1 MIKAHHQSLDSNKWN
16 MRTFRE
22 LQDTLKEGDQLW
34 IYHKRTLMKSYAHV
48 VIIVSGNNFI
58 HVNSTGVWSNI
69 RSRAMICKDS
79 FQKLLEND
87 DLCFVV
93 PPEDP
98 VGQET
103 SIFGERAEVCEGI
116 CLDYDAE
123 SANCETFANAVH
135 GIWGKGVQAPQGGVQ
150 KGVKL
155 FNKTAKWTKRNQ
167 IPLVYQMWHRI
178 RK

>member
-1 MIKAHHQSLDSNKWN
+1 M
-16 MRTFRE
+16 
-22 LQDTLKEGDQLW
+22 G
-34 IYHKRTLMKSYAHV
+34 
-48 VIIVSGNNFI
+48 
-58 HVNSTGVWSNI
+58 
-69 RSRAMICKDS
+69 
-79 FQKLLEND
+79 
-87 DLCFVV
+87 
-93 PPEDP
+93 
-98 VGQET
+98 
-103 SIFGERAEVCEGI
+103 AEVCEGI

-178 RK
+178 RKEKKTLPTEQGPPYQPQWENLLLDQDV